1 MNNMEPIRLN
11 KYLSE
16 QGICSR
22 READR
27 LIEAGKVTING
38 RKAGMGEKVTG
49 EDVIICD
56 GKPVSKAA
64 GGKKVKPVL
73 LVVNKPR
80 GIVCTTSDKDR
91 APNVL
96 DLIQY
101 PARVY
106 PVGRLDKDSEG
117 LLLMT
122 NQGELANQ
130 IMHAGNLHEKEYL
143 VTVDQPFNAAFI
155 KRMREGVELKE
166 LGVTTRPCQLEATG
180 PKSFRITLTQ
190 GLNRQIRRMCG
201 ELGYRVVTL
210 KRIRIMN
217 IHLGKLNTG
226 DFRKVTSKEWEELEW
241 QLEMAR
247 EEREAELA
255 ELSGMDNEEE
265 LD

>member
-1 MNNMEPIRLN
+1 MEPTRLN

-27 LIEAGKVTING
+27 LIEAGQITIDG
-38 RKAGMGEKVTG
+38 RTASMGEKVTG
-49 EDVIICD
+49 QEMILCK
-56 GKPVSKAA
+56 GKPVGKAS
-64 GGKKVKPVL
+64 GGARVRPVL
-73 LVVNKPR
+73 LAVNKPR
-80 GIVCTTSDKDR
+80 GIVCTTSDKDH

-122 NQGELANQ
+122 NQGDLANR
-130 IMHAGNLHEKEYL
+130 IMHAGSLHEKEYL
-143 VTVDQPFNAAFI
+143 VAVDQPFNAAFL
-155 KRMREGVELKE
+155 KKMREGVELKE
-166 LGVTTRPCQLEATG
+166 LGETTRPCQVEAAG
-180 PKSFRITLTQ
+180 PKTFKIILTQ

-210 KRIRIMN
+210 KRVRIMN
-217 IHLGKLNTG
+217 IQLGRLKTG
-226 DFRKVTSKEWEELEW
+226 DFRRVTPG
-241 QLEMAR
+241 
-247 EEREAELA
+247 ELA
-255 ELSGMDNEEE
+255 ELERQLGMREEAE
-265 LD
+265 DEYGGESRE